1 MSLLYHK
8 ALIFLLIFPLLLNRE
23 PTPALIAALILAVI
37 FTFLSS
43 YFGGKRASILHI
55 FFCTASLAWPQLFPF
70 LPLAAYDGV
79 MQNPFPTRFLW
90 IFPLLQ
96 GISEHP
102 PLTWLSCTVLCILAA
117 SLRLQSERY
126 RQLLSKYHQVRDDTT
141 ETAILLKQKN
151 KELIKNQD
159 YEIEVATLAERNR
172 IAREIHDNVGHLLTR
187 SILQVSALLVVH
199 SQNQELKEPLS
210 AVKATLTDAMDNVR
224 QSVHDLHEESVDLKY
239 QLTRLTEDFT
249 FCPVQLTFD
258 SGPLSKELNYT
269 VIAIVREALSNI
281 ARHSNATQAFVSVLE
296 HPSLYQLQIRDNGTV
311 LPRQALDTASLS
323 FGGGIGLSNMEER
336 IRAFDGNFYIDC
348 TNGFRIFIS
357 IPKRGEQA

>member
-1 MSLLYHK
+1 MLLTQ
-8 ALIFLLIFPLLLNRE
+8 E
-23 PTPALIAALILAVI
+23 PTPAVIAALILAVI

-43 YFGGKRASILHI
+43 YFGGKRALILYI
-55 FFCTASLAWPQLFPF
+55 FFCAAALAWPQLFSF
-70 LPLAAYDGV
+70 LPLAAYDGI
-79 MQNPFPTRFLW
+79 MLSPFLSRFLW
-90 IFPLLQ
+90 IFPILQ
-96 GISEHP
+96 GISVHP
-102 PLTWLSCTVLCILAA
+102 PLTSFSCAALCVLAV

-126 RQLLSKYHQVRDDTT
+126 RKLLSEYHQVRDDTT

-210 AVKATLTDAMDNVR
+210 AVKTTLTDAMDNVR
-224 QSVHDLHEESVDLKY
+224 QSVHDLHEESIDLKY

-249 FCPVQLTFD
+249 FCPVQLAFD

-281 ARHSNATQAFVSVLE
+281 AHHSNATQAFVSFLE
-296 HPSLYQLQIRDNGTV
+296 HPSLYQLQIRDNGTT
-311 LPRQALDTASLS
+311 LSPRPLDTASLS
-323 FGGGIGLSNMEER
+323 SRGGIGLSNMEER

-357 IPKRGEQA
+357 IPKRGEQV